1 MSTTWMIN
9 GPGQAVFL
17 GNPNVSQFSA
27 GGQTSPG
34 SGYVPDEVAKM
45 IVKESG
51 LRKSDTIPKRV
62 IIGYLESMGLSPGL
76 ATDVAMVLRNM
87 YGVTPTF
94 DESTLYSR
102 SGSLIEELVGV
113 VSESYPAPFRIDEPE
128 ILYEADLIGRYISE
142 EYMES
147 KDEEYDVVLEH
158 FATISPHDFLDIVE
172 FYEWVGPEGFA
183 YLGDLVENG
192 PEGLADEVLEGLC
205 YPSDWLAEDVQYHVE
220 KIDMDAALRKG
231 QAARKMTSAGIDDAV
246 AKGRVKFRE
255 KAGRKKQR
263 SASMTVSDRK
273 QQKRA
278 YRDRSGG
285 EKADPLAQRQA
296 ASAKSGV
303 SAMKSMSKAERGAR
317 IDKGRD
323 KAAQSGPLALAKR
336 KSDNNVMRSK
346 GSKALGLMKS
356 VGKAVASKVGA
367 AAGATA
373 QAAGHLKGRFQG
385 GEKNAKAAQAAKST
399 ASTSSPAPQAA
410 KSAEP
415 AANDGAKKGKG
426 IFHKVGQVL
435 KGFKDRFLKKRPGV
449 ASQTP
454 PSSSPSGGTVRPP
467 VGESI
472 SRSGSL
478 LSEMRG
484 VLDDT
489 ERAYA
494 TEDPFDVFETFEV
507 SDLVGQAVI
516 EALSQLDWDEV
527 CQLASISM
535 LPVEE
540 SQALVT
546 AYQNG
551 SGDFFHAW
559 RGATSRVDMPS
570 ALTQESFALLS
581 DLSIDEGVVPALVG
595 YSFKAIQAASPDV
608 AMCIEDAYPDL
619 GKTVYGPAG
628 DPKEGPQMAKSF
640 MTPHATS
647 TDAPSKD
654 RQVMATRMF
663 ADPDVAD
670 RERASKLSDVK
681 NVLGAMRAAA
691 DMSGVAPEGMFLNT
705 YRDMHREK
713 VRYS

>member
-1 MSTTWMIN
+1 MIN
-9 GPGQAVFL
+9 GPGQALFL
-17 GNPNVSQFSA
+17 GNPNVSQFGA
-27 GGQTSPG
+27 GGGGQTSPG

-94 DESTLYSR
+94 DESTLYGR
-102 SGSLIEELVGV
+102 SGALIEELTNV

-128 ILYEADLIGRYISE
+128 VLFEADVIGRYIAGQ
-142 EYMES
+142 YLES

-172 FYEWVGPEGFA
+172 FYEWVGHEGFA

-205 YPSDWLAEDVQYHVE
+205 YPNKVAFMSEDVQYHV
-220 KIDMDAALRKG
+220 DMVEDAADDVIARGTAKSRAAASDASYAAAGVKRTRNQPGWQDRKKAYL
-231 QAARKMTSAGIDDAV
+231 QKKAQKKPAHPYAAAAARQKKVNQASRDAQKKGTSALDRSLAKGAV
-246 AKGRVKFRE
+246 AQSKMKKKGNKALDFMKKVGSGVAKHAGTAAKHAGSAAGAVAQGAGYLKGRAQGGAERGRAAAAKASE
-255 KAGRKKQR
+255 KS
-263 SASMTVSDRK
+263 SAP
-273 QQKRA
+273 A
-278 YRDRSGG
+278 P
-285 EKADPLAQRQA
+285 EKSSAP
-296 ASAKSGV
+296 ASAKKKLTGGV
-303 SAMKSMSKAERGAR
+303 FNR
-317 IDKGRD
+317 
-323 KAAQSGPLALAKR
+323 
-336 KSDNNVMRSK
+336 
-346 GSKALGLMKS
+346 
-356 VGKAVASKVGA
+356 
-367 AAGATA
+367 
-373 QAAGHLKGRFQG
+373 
-385 GEKNAKAAQAAKST
+385 
-399 ASTSSPAPQAA
+399 
-410 KSAEP
+410 
-415 AANDGAKKGKG
+415 
-426 IFHKVGQVL
+426 VGQVL

-454 PSSSPSGGTVRPP
+454 PSSTSSGATVKPP
-467 VGESI
+467 VGEST

-478 LSEMRG
+478 LSEMRD

-489 ERAYA
+489 KRPYA

-507 SDLVGQAVI
+507 RDLVGQAVI

-559 RGATSRVDMPS
+559 RGAKSRVDMPS
-570 ALTQESFALLS
+570 ALTQESFSLLA

-595 YSFKAIQAASPDV
+595 YSYRAVQVASPDV
-608 AMCIEDAYPDL
+608 AMCIEDVYPDL
-619 GKTVYGPAG
+619 GKTAYGPAG
-628 DPKEGPQMAKSF
+628 DPKEGPQLAKSF

-647 TDAPSKD
+647 TDAPNKD

-663 ADPDVAD
+663 ADPDVTA
-670 RERASKLSDVK
+670 RERESKLSDVK

-691 DMSGVAPEGMFLNT
+691 DSHGVAPEGMFLNT

-713 VRYS
+713 ARYS

>member
-9 GPGQAVFL
+9 GPGQALFM
-17 GNPNVSQFSA
+17 GNPNVSQFGA
-27 GGQTSPG
+27 GGGGQTSPG

-62 IIGYLESMGLSPGL
+62 IVGYLESMGLSPGL

-102 SGSLIEELVGV
+102 SGALIEELASV
-113 VSESYPAPFRIDEPE
+113 VNESYPAPFRVDEPE
-128 ILYEADLIGRYISE
+128 VLFEADVISQYIAS

-147 KDEEYDVVLEH
+147 LDEEYDVVLEH
-158 FATISPHDFLDIVE
+158 LAAISPGDFLDIVE

-192 PEGLADEVLEGLC
+192 PDGLADEVLEGLC
-205 YPSDWLAEDVQYHVE
+205 CPGGSLAEDVQYHIE

-231 QAARKMTSAGIDDAV
+231 QAARKMTDAGINDAV
-246 AKGRVKFRE
+246 AKGRLKHRE
-255 KAGRKKQR
+255 KLGRKKQR
-263 SASMTVSDRK
+263 NASVSDRK
-273 QQKRA
+273 QTIRA
-278 YRDRSGG
+278 YKDRSGG

-296 ASAKSGV
+296 ASKRSGV
-303 SAMKSMSKAERGAR
+303 SAMKSMSSAERGAR

-323 KAAQSGPLALAKR
+323 KAAQSGPAALAKR
-336 KSDNNVMRSK
+336 KSDNNVMKSK
-346 GSKALGLMKS
+346 GSKALGMMKS
-356 VGKAVASKVGA
+356 VGSAVAKKAWG

-373 QAAGHLKGRFQG
+373 QGVGHLKGRFQG
-385 GEKNAKAAQAAKST
+385 GEKNGKAAKSA
-399 ASTSSPAPQAA
+399 ASASNPAPQAA
-410 KSAEP
+410 KSSAP
-415 AANDGAKKGKG
+415 ATGEKKG
-426 IFHKVGQVL
+426 IFHRVGQAI
-435 KGFKDRFLKKRPGV
+435 KGFKDRFLSKRPGV
-449 ASQTP
+449 ASQGGSG
-454 PSSSPSGGTVRPP
+454 PSSAGATKKPP
-467 VGESI
+467 VRESA

-484 VLDDT
+484 VLDDV
-489 ERAYA
+489 EPVYG

-507 SDLVGQAVI
+507 GDLVGQAVI
-516 EALSQLDWDEV
+516 ESLSQLDWDEV

-559 RGATSRVDMPS
+559 RGTKSRVDMPS
-570 ALTQESFALLS
+570 ALTQESFALLAG
-581 DLSIDEGVVPALVG
+581 LSIDEGVVPALVG
-595 YSFKAIQAASPDV
+595 YSYRAIQVASPDV

-628 DPKEGPQMAKSF
+628 DPREGPQLAKSF
-640 MTPHATS
+640 MSPHATS

-663 ADPDVAD
+663 ADPDVTD
-670 RERASKLSDVK
+670 REKASKLSDVK

-691 DMSGVAPEGMFLNT
+691 ATSGVDPEGMFLNT